1 MQFTQ
6 LKYSSFLIIF
16 SITGCQQIDP
26 YQKPKISL
34 SHNYPIQTQ
43 HSYQALS
50 WIDYVKDQQLINIVD
65 LALVA
70 NQDLKIASLRMHEAQ
85 AAYNIQ
91 RAELF
96 PNIGGTA
103 SMERSHV
110 PADLS
115 YVGREVTS
123 SQYSVGLGMN
133 QWELDLWGRIRS
145 LNEAALQQFLAVESN
160 VRQHA
165 IVLCSKLFKVI

>member
-1 MQFTQ
+1 M
-6 LKYSSFLIIF
+6 
-16 SITGCQQIDP
+16 
-26 YQKPKISL
+26 
-34 SHNYPIQTQ
+34 
-43 HSYQALS
+43 
-50 WIDYVKDQQLINIVD
+50 
-65 LALVA
+65 A

-85 AAYNIQ
+85 AVYNIQ

-123 SQYSVGLGMN
+123 VSILWSWHEPMGAGFVGSYPQL
-133 QWELDLWGRIRS
+133 E
-145 LNEAALQQFLAVESN
+145 
-160 VRQHA
+160 
-165 IVLCSKLFKVI
+165 